1 MKSQPQRTMALAL
14 LLTLAGALLA
24 TKGSAQSATPEQQD
38 RFQRSFAIAPS
49 GTLSVDNYK
58 GSVKITAANTNQVVI
73 NVSKHFDGS
82 ESERKWWME
91 NTKIEFSN
99 SADHVDVQV
108 KYPNRVC
115 VMCWDENYSGWV
127 DLEIQ
132 TPKQINLTLKG
143 YKDEVAVSA
152 VHGDIRISSY
162 KSPIRIEDTTGA
174 IRIDTYKD
182 IIKLQRVAVR
192 GVLEVKSYKAD
203 AEIDAASLGDSAS
216 IENSKGSI
224 RLRVPKDTGM
234 DVDFSGGRGSSFHSD
249 FPLSASAGGFG
260 REVRGTINQGGTH
273 LRLRT
278 DKGSVSIERTTGQ
291 I

>member
-1 MKSQPQRTMALAL
+1 MKSQAKLTLGVAL
-14 LLTLAGALLA
+14 LLAVAGALLA
-24 TKGSAQSATPEQQD
+24 TKISAQSTAPEQDQ
-38 RFQRSFAIAPS
+38 FQRSFAIKPS

-58 GSVKITAANTNQVVI
+58 GSVKITAGNTNQVVI

-82 ESERKWWME
+82 ESERKWWIE
-91 NTKIEFSN
+91 NTKVEFSN

-115 VMCWDENYSGWV
+115 VMCWDENYTGWV
-127 DLEIQ
+127 DLQIQ

-143 YKDEVAVSA
+143 YKDEVTVSA
-152 VHGDIRISSY
+152 VQGDIRISSY

-182 IIKLQRVAVR
+182 IIKLQRVTVR

-203 AEIDAASLGDSAS
+203 AEIDAASLGDSAT
-216 IENSKGSI
+216 IESSKGSI

-234 DVDFSGGRGSSFHSD
+234 DVDFSGGRRSSFHSD
-249 FPLSASAGGFG
+249 FPLSASAGDFG
-260 REVRGTINQGGTH
+260 RDVRGTINQGGTH

>member
-1 MKSQPQRTMALAL
+1 MKSQSKPILALAL
-14 LLTLAGALLA
+14 LLAIAGASL
-24 TKGSAQSATPEQQD
+24 TTRISAQSAAPEQEQ
-38 RFQRSFAIAPS
+38 FQRSFAITPA

-58 GSVKITAANTNQVVI
+58 GSVKITAGNTNQVVI

-91 NTKIEFSN
+91 NLKIEFSN

-115 VMCWDENYSGWV
+115 VMCWDENYNGWV

-132 TPKQINLTLKG
+132 TPKQINLALKG

-152 VHGDIRISSY
+152 IQGDIRISSY
-162 KSPIRIEDTTGA
+162 KSPIRINDTTGA

-182 IIKLQRVAVR
+182 IINLQRVAVR

-203 AEIDAASLGDSAS
+203 VDIEAASLGDSAS

-224 RLRVPKDTGM
+224 RLRVTKDTGM
-234 DVDFSGGRGSSFHSD
+234 DVDFSGGRRSSFHSD
-249 FPLSASAGGFG
+249 FPLSTNAGGFG
-260 REVRGTINQGGTH
+260 SEVHGTINGGGTH

-278 DKGSVSIERTTGQ
+278 ERGSVSIERTTGQ